1 MVAGGGERVVGARR
15 ARGDEP
21 ARRGLA
27 QRARAHDLGRRL
39 GHDLREQRARDV
51 VAAWPPGGD
60 DRDRQVGEPRGEV
73 HDEAERQ
80 LVGPVGVVDHERE
93 RRALGEVRGE
103 PVEAVQE
110 RVRRALVRAG
120 RAGLRLEP
128 EQLGGQRGA
137 ALQQPPPLGGV
148 RVAHARLEELARD
161 AERELAL
168 ELAPAR
174 GEHLEPALLGAV
186 ARGRE
191 QRRLPEPGRRLDEHQ
206 PSVPGGGGAQR
217 RFDDLDLGI
226 PLEQFAQDSLPGQNP
241 SALPRCAEGA
251 RPDTVLQEW

>member
-21 ARRGLA
+21 ARRRLA
-27 QRARAHDLGRRL
+27 QRAQAHDLGRRL
-39 GHDLREQRARDV
+39 GHDLREQRPRDV
-51 VAAWPPGGD
+51 VAARAPGDD
-60 DRDRQVGEPRGEV
+60 DRDRQVWEPRGEV

-80 LVGPVGVVDHERE
+80 LVGPVRVVDHERE

-128 EQLGGQRGA
+128 EQLGGQGGA
-137 ALQQPPPLGGV
+137 ALQQPPALGGV
-148 RVAHARLEELARD
+148 RGAHARLEELARD
-161 AERELAL
+161 AEGELAL
-168 ELAPAR
+168 ELPAAR
-174 GEHLEPALLGAV
+174 GEHLEPALLGAG
-186 ARGRE
+186 AGGRE

-241 SALPRCAEGA
+241 SALPRCAEGP